1 MAMLAERE
9 CRSPRGANRAGG
21 ARGDAG
27 VGVGK
32 SRYPE
37 GGGGGRLPGS
47 CPRSS
52 SPPSLDGAGGRRFLS
67 GPGRRVCGGGALG
80 APKLWGWGC
89 AGGWRLLCVSQAGL
103 GGSGCV

>member
-37 GGGGGRLPGS
+37 GGGEAAWELPQI
-47 CPRSS
+47 
-52 SPPSLDGAGGRRFLS
+52 LLA
-67 GPGRRVCGGGALG
+67 AL
-80 APKLWGWGC
+80 A
-89 AGGWRLLCVSQAGL
+89 
-103 GGSGCV
+103 

>member
-37 GGGGGRLPGS
+37 GGGGEAAWELPQI
-47 CPRSS
+47 
-52 SPPSLDGAGGRRFLS
+52 LLA
-67 GPGRRVCGGGALG
+67 AL
-80 APKLWGWGC
+80 A
-89 AGGWRLLCVSQAGL
+89 
-103 GGSGCV
+103 

>member
-37 GGGGGRLPGS
+37 GGGGGGCLGAAPDPPRRPRLMGRGAGVS
-47 CPRSS
+47 FQGLGAVSA
-52 SPPSLDGAGGRRFLS
+52 AGGR
-67 GPGRRVCGGGALG
+67 
-80 APKLWGWGC
+80 
-89 AGGWRLLCVSQAGL
+89 
-103 GGSGCV
+103 

>member
-1 MAMLAERE
+1 MAMLAECE

-37 GGGGGRLPGS
+37 GGGGEAAWELPQI
-47 CPRSS
+47 
-52 SPPSLDGAGGRRFLS
+52 LLA
-67 GPGRRVCGGGALG
+67 AL
-80 APKLWGWGC
+80 A
-89 AGGWRLLCVSQAGL
+89 
-103 GGSGCV
+103 

>member
-27 VGVGK
+27 VGVGVGK

-37 GGGGGRLPGS
+37 GGGGEAAWELPQI
-47 CPRSS
+47 
-52 SPPSLDGAGGRRFLS
+52 LLA
-67 GPGRRVCGGGALG
+67 AL
-80 APKLWGWGC
+80 A
-89 AGGWRLLCVSQAGL
+89 
-103 GGSGCV
+103 

>member
-37 GGGGGRLPGS
+37 GGGGGEAAWELPQI
-47 CPRSS
+47 
-52 SPPSLDGAGGRRFLS
+52 LLA
-67 GPGRRVCGGGALG
+67 AL
-80 APKLWGWGC
+80 A
-89 AGGWRLLCVSQAGL
+89 
-103 GGSGCV
+103 